1 MCLLGAGLAVWGRRK
16 HFEQL
21 HYCIVDKRVRT
32 RSFRVFFFFS
42 KCLLP
47 RYNHS
52 VSCRALGWSTN
63 DQTVPDRVCWFRL
76 CWSFFFFFYNKK
88 QSGLGRNLWIA
99 ELQDV
104 FAHWIHWFAVC
115 LMVVCFS
122 NQDKKKKELRFALI
136 P

>member
-1 MCLLGAGLAVWGRRK
+1 M
-16 HFEQL
+16 
-21 HYCIVDKRVRT
+21 
-32 RSFRVFFFFS
+32 SFAKVQSFCFLS
-42 KCLLP
+42 
-47 RYNHS
+47 
-52 VSCRALGWSTN
+52 RARMVHERPNSSGSGVL
-63 DQTVPDRVCWFRL
+63 VPFVL
-76 CWSFFFFFYNKK
+76 VVFFFFYNKK

>member
-32 RSFRVFFFFS
+32 RSFRVFFFLANVFCQGTIILFLVARS
-42 KCLLP
+42 DGP
-47 RYNHS
+47 RTTKQFRIGCVGS
-52 VSCRALGWSTN
+52 VCAGR
-63 DQTVPDRVCWFRL
+63 
-76 CWSFFFFFYNKK
+76 FFFFFYNKK